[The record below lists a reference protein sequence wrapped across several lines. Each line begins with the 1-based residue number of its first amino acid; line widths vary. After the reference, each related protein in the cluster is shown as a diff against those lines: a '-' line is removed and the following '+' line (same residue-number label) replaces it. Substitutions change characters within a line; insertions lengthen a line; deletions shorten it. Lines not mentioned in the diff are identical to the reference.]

1 VLTTVGNPVFAGE
14 PSAKLNA
21 LNAETGEPSW
31 QFRRETAHHSS
42 PTTYGVDDGQ
52 YVAVAK

>member
-1 VLTTVGNPVFAGE
+1 VFPGE